1 MAKTATK
8 RLLPTSTEY
17 KAWRPTGKLLQ
28 KWTDAFNEAQS
39 TSGMT
44 RRERHNGKIVFY
56 RSKMEQSKLTTLIT
70 EGPHAKKRRKSS
82 SIDSHNS
89 ETTAT
94 VKNESPAAS
103 KVLTTINPT
112 KLQMPKKPP
121 KQIEPPKRKPCPKSV
136 QNRIRNSQQHNAK
149 LNKNKIYLMP
159 QVSKDPQLPPGWSSK
174 IINPDNSR
182 IEHEYKSPE
191 GMVFSSLK
199 GATAYLFH
207 QNSLQSKG
215 KHKNNKYEAPSNN
228 GFSPSHSQRRRRSYS
243 LNTAHLPS
251 YQTNLQ
257 GNESNID
264 EHKNNVELGCDGW
277 FLICSDK
284 MHYGVPE
291 RGLSNRNLI
300 GKVGNLETGSV
311 EYLRDLSL
319 PSSWKIKKTWKK
331 GESLALKIDTEASIN
346 YVSQKF
352 GDEHSQKFKTKLEL
366 VHYLEGIGHP
376 AIQLEQML
384 RNFKTTETQ
393 RTTNPLTS
401 DVSENT
407 NLATKDLKGKDEKE
421 VGNFEDAAK
430 NSDDHDVE
438 ESEASKCVLSP
449 INLCEWSVDQA
460 RRHPIL
466 GRAVT
471 PCYVDMVQLPGI
483 FLQHPSVIVEE
494 SENEMVISDYYT
506 KEFIAKK
513 IIYD

>member
-1 MAKTATK
+1 
-8 RLLPTSTEY
+8 
-17 KAWRPTGKLLQ
+17 
-28 KWTDAFNEAQS
+28 
-39 TSGMT
+39 
-44 RRERHNGKIVFY
+44 
-56 RSKMEQSKLTTLIT
+56 MEQSKLTTLIT

-89 ETTAT
+89 EPTCTG
-94 VKNESPAAS
+94 KNESPAES
-103 KVLTTINPT
+103 KVLTTSNPT
-112 KLQMPKKPP
+112 KLQQQKKPP
-121 KQIEPPKRKPCPKSV
+121 KQLGFRKPCPKSV
-136 QNRIRNSQQHNAK
+136 QIRRRNSQQPNAK

-174 IINPDNSR
+174 VINPDNSR

-215 KHKNNKYEAPSNN
+215 KHKNNKCEAPNNN
-228 GFSPSHSQRRRRSYS
+228 GFTQSHLKRRHRSYS
-243 LNTAHLPS
+243 LNAAHLPS
-251 YQTNLQ
+251 YQTGLQ
-257 GNESNID
+257 GNERNID
-264 EHKNNVELGCDGW
+264 AHKDNVDLGCNGW
-277 FLICSDK
+277 FLISSDK

-291 RGLSNRNLI
+291 RGLTDI
-300 GKVGNLETGSV
+300 EGKVGNLETGSV

-319 PSSWKIKKTWKK
+319 PSSWTIKKTWKK
-331 GESLALKIDTEASIN
+331 GESLASKIDAEALMN

-352 GDEHSQKFKTKLEL
+352 GEEHTQKFKSKLEL

-384 RNFKTTETQ
+384 RNFKKIETPAH
-393 RTTNPLTS
+393 PLTPN
-401 DVSENT
+401 VSEDS
-407 NLATKDLKGKDEKE
+407 NLPTEDLQRKEEKE
-421 VGNFEDAAK
+421 VKHFDDAAK

-438 ESEASKCVLSP
+438 ESDESKCVLSP